1 MIFRLT
7 YDGHLVPLSNVKDLP
22 EVGRGEDRAAR
33 VGGRVDDDGGSVV
46 VDEGLHVAKVDHPV
60 VVGEKVVLPGL
71 NSQPGREGGVEGKA
85 RTGHQNVLTVV
96 SKSRDGN
103 VQGTRATRAQDHIV
117 RGHLMHK
124 ESEEKMES
132 KANLASRN
140 ADMLCNGCSCFDRA
154 CAWTISGEGK
164 DIDMPSIETSTHP
177 LHFCESRAL
186 CKASITSLAGRRL
199 PNTVGSP
206 MLKEIIFFSGFGA
219 MFIVSR
225 MFLIGLKVFLA
236 TMEAL
241 TFHSSRE
248 AFFLS
253 MMMFSTNSS
262 SSVASELTLRT
273 IVGEVRGDTAGTEL
287 AAIAEPSLWQGLT
300 LASGRTGSITATPD
314 E

>member
-7 YDGHLVPLSNVKDLP
+7 YDGHLMPLSNVKDLP

-33 VGGRVDDDGGSVV
+33 VGGRVDDDGGRVV

-103 VQGTRATRAQDHIV
+103 VQGARATRAQDHIV

-140 ADMLCNGCSCFDRA
+140 ADMLCNSS
-154 CAWTISGEGK
+154 SG
-164 DIDMPSIETSTHP
+164 
-177 LHFCESRAL
+177 FNRSRAGSVPRIRFCFVKL
-186 CKASITSLAGRRL
+186 IYYKYSVCK
-199 PNTVGSP
+199 
-206 MLKEIIFFSGFGA
+206 
-219 MFIVSR
+219 
-225 MFLIGLKVFLA
+225 FL
-236 TMEAL
+236 
-241 TFHSSRE
+241 
-248 AFFLS
+248 
-253 MMMFSTNSS
+253 
-262 SSVASELTLRT
+262 
-273 IVGEVRGDTAGTEL
+273 
-287 AAIAEPSLWQGLT
+287 
-300 LASGRTGSITATPD
+300 
-314 E
+314 